1 MQYSTVCFC
10 VFNQMPQTTAEWL
23 QIADGFEAK
32 SNFPHCIGALDGKHI
47 SIIPPPNS
55 GSLYYNY
62 KHHFSIVLLALVD
75 SHCRFLFVDI
85 GAHGRT
91 SDGGVYHNSSLAH
104 CLEAN
109 TLNIPQASV
118 IPPTNDHYPYVIVAD
133 DAFALKPY
141 ILKPYAQRNQTP
153 EQRIFNYRLSR
164 ARRSA
169 ENAFGQLSQRF
180 RIFGRPIPLSPAKV
194 NVIVMA
200 SCCLHNFLLRDKV
213 SAATYMPE
221 GEQGNESSTQ
231 FSPLSHQGGNRSSAE
246 AQNIRDKFS
255 HYFNSADGEIQGQA
269 ARAINL

>member
-1 MQYSTVCFC
+1 
-10 VFNQMPQTTAEWL
+10 MPQTTAEWL
-23 QIADGFEAK
+23 HIADGFQAK
-32 SNFPHCIGALDGKHI
+32 TNFPHCIGALDGKHI

-62 KHHFSIVLLALVD
+62 KHNFSVVLLALVD
-75 SHCRFLFVDI
+75 AHCRFLFVDI
-85 GAHGRT
+85 GAYGRT
-91 SDGGVYHNSSLAH
+91 SDGGVYNNSSLAQ

-109 TLNIPQASV
+109 ALNIPQATT
-118 IPPTNDHYPYVIVAD
+118 IPPTNEQYPYVIVAD

-164 ARRSA
+164 ARRTV
-169 ENAFGQLSQRF
+169 ENAFGQMSQRF
-180 RIFGRPIPLSPAKV
+180 RVFGRPVPLSPMKV
-194 NVIVMA
+194 NILVMA

-221 GEQGNESSTQ
+221 SEEANESSTQ
-231 FSPLSHQGGNRSSAE
+231 FSSLSQQGGNRASAE

-255 HYFNSADGEIQGQA
+255 CYFNSVHGEIESQA
-269 ARAINL
+269 ARSMDL